1 MKEEI
6 QLPDFSDLHI
16 LVIGDVML
24 DRYLT
29 GNVSRISPEAPVP
42 VLDFQNAEDRPGGA
56 ANVAI
61 NIRSLGASVSLA
73 GIIGSDTDATILR
86 DILSSYGISNEYLM
100 SLENRKTTTKTRVMS
115 GSQHLLRIDRE
126 DNTYLSADDEALFII
141 MLTKIIQNVK
151 PSGIILQDY
160 NKGVL
165 SGKVIRHVL
174 KLAGQLNIPTF
185 VDPKKQN
192 FLEYKGCTVFKPNKS
207 EITGVFQHQAETLD
221 DLNAL
226 DQMLRSF
233 IHHKISFI
241 TLSKDGIYICDGKHS
256 EIIPAEKRQI
266 VDVCGA
272 GDTVLSVLSLCYVKG
287 LDPRTIAIIANIAG
301 GQVCSKPGVV
311 AINSDELKN
320 EIKRSI

>member
-29 GNVSRISPEAPVP
+29 GNVFRISPEAPVP
-42 VLDFQNAEDRPGGA
+42 ILDFQNSEDRPGGA

-61 NIRSLGASVSLA
+61 NITALGAKVTLA
-73 GIIGSDTDATILR
+73 GIIGKDSDGSVLNDL
-86 DILSSYGISNEYLM
+86 LSDYGISGDNLL
-100 SLENRKTTTKTRVMS
+100 SFKNRQTTTKTRIMS
-115 GSQHLLRIDRE
+115 GSQHLLRVDRE
-126 DNTYLSADDEALFII
+126 DKTYLSSDDEALFMK
-141 MLTKIIQNVK
+141 MLNTIIQNAK

-165 SGKVIRHVL
+165 TGKVIRYIL
-174 KLAGQLNIPTF
+174 KLAGHLNIPTF

-192 FLEYKGCTVFKPNKS
+192 FLEYEGCTVFKPNKA
-207 EITGVFQHQAETLD
+207 EITGTFEHQADTLD
-221 DLNAL
+221 DLDAL
-226 DQMLRSF
+226 DQMLRSSL
-233 IHHKISFI
+233 HHKISFI
-241 TLSKDGIYICDGKHS
+241 TLSKDGIYISDGNNS
-256 EIIPAEKRQI
+256 AIIPAEKRRI

-272 GDTVLSVLSLCYVKG
+272 GDTVLSVLSLCYVKK
-287 LDPRTIAIIANIAG
+287 LDLKTIAIIANIAG

-311 AINSDELKN
+311 AINSDELKS
-320 EIKRSI
+320 ELKRSI